1 MAWKVGALNMH
12 TSLRRDQFSSSG
24 GVGTFGKCACLLTS
38 PQPPPAV
45 FKLLHINFTH
55 KVLWPTTK
63 LHPPTQHNGPEN
75 QTKPIRNP
83 RDLGDPIAFNLIS
96 CACDSLSRSS
106 VGSYGCSLPLAGCHC
121 QVPCFSWNALLFM
134 RRLLY
139 GFPYKFSFCLSSFFL
154 GCFSLSGRGQLMR

>member
-1 MAWKVGALNMH
+1 MPRTRPQNGGVANLAWKVGALNMH

-96 CACDSLSRSS
+96 CACDSLSRS
-106 VGSYGCSLPLAGCHC
+106 GGIFWLLTAACRLPLPGSML
-121 QVPCFSWNALLFM
+121 QLE
-134 RRLLY
+134 RLVIY
-139 GFPYKFSFCLSSFFL
+139 ASP
-154 GCFSLSGRGQLMR
+154 SLWLPI